1 MKNQEYRLYPYRWVA
16 LAVFMFVNLMV
27 QLLWISYS
35 PVTGEAAQFYHV
47 SDLQIG
53 FLAMTFMI
61 VFIPLSIPVSWA
73 IDTFGF
79 RKSVGLGSLLMGVFA
94 LLRGLAGTNYTLVLI
109 STIGIG
115 IGQPFL
121 MNSWTT
127 LPARW
132 FEKEFRATA
141 VGLVTLSGLI
151 GIALGMV
158 VTPALLPAFNNN
170 LATVQLVYGAIAAF
184 SSVLFILLA
193 RDNPPTPPSP
203 EGSEVRALVL
213 DGLKN
218 AVQNKMFWLLV
229 FIEFLGMA
237 IFNGLTT
244 WIEPIVRL
252 RNYGSSVAGDLGALM
267 LVGGILGAIV
277 LPALSDKQHK
287 RKRYLFIGVL
297 LAVPFLI
304 GMTFAKALP
313 ALIISAFGLGFFLV
327 SASPIAMQFATEITY
342 PTPEG
347 TSNGLLQLFGQAS
360 VVFVYLMDAM
370 KTPQG
375 SFTPS
380 LILAAVLLIGCVGVI
395 SFLKDPETGSSGQ
408 NIAAP
413 ILEAENPVD

>member
-1 MKNQEYRLYPYRWVA
+1 MKSQEYRLYPYRWVA

-35 PVTGEAAQFYHV
+35 PVTGEAASFYHV
-47 SDLQIG
+47 TDLKIG
-53 FLAMTFMI
+53 FLAMSFMI
-61 VFIPLSIPVSWA
+61 VFLPLSIPVSWA

-79 RKSVGLGSLLMGVFA
+79 RKAVGLGSLLMGIFA
-94 LLRGLAGTNYTLVLI
+94 LLRGLAGDNYTLVLI
-109 STIGIG
+109 ATIGIG

-158 VTPALLPAFNNN
+158 LTPMLVTATHN
-170 LATVQLVYGAIAAF
+170 LATVQLIYGAVAAF
-184 SSVLFILLA
+184 SALLFILLA

-213 DGLKN
+213 DGLKS

-229 FIEFLGMA
+229 FIQFLGMA

-244 WIEPIVRL
+244 WVEPIIRG
-252 RNYGSSVAGDLGALM
+252 RIADPSAPGNLGALL
-267 LVGGILGAIV
+267 LVGGIAGAIV
-277 LPALSDKQHK
+277 LPALSDKQRK
-287 RKRYLFIGVL
+287 RKKFLFIGVL
-297 LAVPFLI
+297 LAIPFLVGI
-304 GMTFAKALP
+304 TFAKSL
-313 ALIISAFGLGFFLV
+313 LVLYISSFGLGFFLV
-327 SASPIAMQFATEITY
+327 SASPIAMQFATEITF

-370 KTPQG
+370 KTKDG
-375 SFTPS
+375 SYTPS
-380 LILAAVLLIGCVGVI
+380 LLLAAVLLMVAVGVI
-395 SFLKDPETGSSGQ
+395 SFLKDPKVFSPSQVTT
-408 NIAAP
+408 
-413 ILEAENPVD
+413 EAETATK

>member
-1 MKNQEYRLYPYRWVA
+1 MYPYRWVV

-35 PVTGEAAQFYHV
+35 PVTGEAAQFYQV

-53 FLAMTFMI
+53 FLAMSFMI

-79 RKSVGLGSLLMGVFA
+79 RKAVGLGSLLMGGFG
-94 LLRGLAGTNYTLVLI
+94 LLRGLAGTNYSLVLI

-151 GIALGMV
+151 GIALAMV
-158 VTPALLPAFNNN
+158 LTPMLTQSMGS
-170 LATVQLVYGAIAAF
+170 LATVQLVYGSIAAF
-184 SSVLFILLA
+184 SAVLFILLA
-193 RDNPPTPPSP
+193 RDNPPTPPCAD
-203 EGSEVRALVL
+203 GQEVRALVL

-218 AVQNKMFWLLV
+218 ALQNKMFWLLV
-229 FIEFLGMA
+229 FIQFLGMA

-244 WIEPIVRL
+244 WIEPIVRG
-252 RNYGSSVAGDLGALM
+252 RNFGSTDAGNLGALM
-267 LVGGILGAIV
+267 LVGGVVGAIV
-277 LPALSDKQHK
+277 LPALSDKHRK
-287 RKRYLFIGVL
+287 RKRYLYIGIL
-297 LAVPFLI
+297 LAIPFLI
-304 GMTFAKALP
+304 GITFARSFP
-313 ALIISAFGLGFFLV
+313 ALLVSSFGLGFFLV
-327 SASPIAMQFATEITY
+327 SAGPIAMQFATEITY

-347 TSNGLLQLFGQAS
+347 TSNGLLSLFGQVS
-360 VVFVYLMDAM
+360 VVFVYLMEAM
-370 KTPQG
+370 KTKDG

-380 LILAAVLLIGCVGVI
+380 LLLSAVLLILCVGVI
-395 SFLKDPETGSSGQ
+395 SFLKDPES
-408 NIAAP
+408 
-413 ILEAENPVD
+413 LAEPDLKEFTVVDAVDPVE

>member
-1 MKNQEYRLYPYRWVA
+1 MKTQEYRLYPYRWVA

-35 PVTGEAAQFYHV
+35 PVTGEAARFYHV
-47 SDLQIG
+47 TDLQIG
-53 FLAMTFMI
+53 LLAMTFMI
-61 VFIPLSIPVSWA
+61 VFVPLSIPISWA

-79 RKSVGLGSLLMGVFA
+79 RKAVGFGSLLMGVFA
-94 LLRGLAGTNYTLVLI
+94 LLRGLAGDNYVLVLI

-158 VTPALLPAFNNN
+158 LTPILAQATQNI
-170 LATVQLVYGAIAAF
+170 ATVQLIYGAVAAF
-184 SSVLFILLA
+184 SAVLFIILA
-193 RDNPPTPPSP
+193 RDNPPTPPC
-203 EGSEVRALVL
+203 EDGGEVRALVL
-213 DGLKN
+213 DGLKSL
-218 AVQNKMFWLLV
+218 VKNKMFWLLL
-229 FIEFLGMA
+229 FIQFLGMA

-244 WIEPIVRL
+244 WIEPIVRG
-252 RNYGSSVAGDLGALM
+252 RGFDSSVAGNLGALL
-267 LVGGILGAIV
+267 LVGGIAGAIV

-287 RKRYLFIGVL
+287 RKKFLLISVS
-297 LAVPFLI
+297 LAVPFLLSL
-304 GMTFAKALP
+304 TFTRSLP
-313 ALIISAFGLGFFLV
+313 ILLISAFGLGFFLV
-327 SASPIAMQFATEITY
+327 SASPIAMQFATEVTY

-347 TSNGLLQLFGQAS
+347 TSNGLLQLFGQVS
-360 VVFVYLMDAM
+360 VVFVYLMEAM
-370 KTPQG
+370 KTKEG

-380 LILAAVLLIGCVGVI
+380 LILGAVLLLAAIGVI
-395 SFLKDPETGSSGQ
+395 SFLKDPIFVSGSKDSGLS
-408 NIAAP
+408 IE
-413 ILEAENPVD
+413 EAEIPMK

>member
-1 MKNQEYRLYPYRWVA
+1 MKNTEYRLYPYRWVA

-35 PVTGEAAQFYHV
+35 PVTGEAATYYHV
-47 SDLQIG
+47 TDLQIG

-79 RKSVGLGSLLMGVFA
+79 RKAVGLGSLLMGIFA
-94 LLRGLAGTNYTLVLI
+94 LLRGLAGANYTLVLI

-158 VTPALLPAFNNN
+158 FTPILVDTLKN
-170 LATVQLVYGAIAAF
+170 LATVQFIYGIVAAF
-184 SSVLFILLA
+184 SALLFILFA
-193 RDNPPTPPSP
+193 RDNPPTPPCA
-203 EGSEVRALVL
+203 EGGEVRALVL

-218 AVQNKMFWLLV
+218 AVKNKMFWLLV

-244 WIEPIVRL
+244 WIEPIIRG
-252 RNYGSSVAGDLGALM
+252 RNFGSSVAGDLGALM
-267 LVGGILGAIV
+267 LVGGIAGAIV

-297 LAVPFLI
+297 LAIPFLV
-304 GMTFAKALP
+304 GLTFARALP
-313 ALIISAFGLGFFLV
+313 TLLISSFGLGFFLV

-360 VVFVYLMDAM
+360 VVFVYLMAAM
-370 KTPQG
+370 KTKDG

-380 LILAAVLLIGCVGVI
+380 LLLAAILLIVAVGVI
-395 SFLKDPETGSSGQ
+395 SFLKDPTVFSPSADPEIPALNTDG
-408 NIAAP
+408 
-413 ILEAENPVD
+413 PVK